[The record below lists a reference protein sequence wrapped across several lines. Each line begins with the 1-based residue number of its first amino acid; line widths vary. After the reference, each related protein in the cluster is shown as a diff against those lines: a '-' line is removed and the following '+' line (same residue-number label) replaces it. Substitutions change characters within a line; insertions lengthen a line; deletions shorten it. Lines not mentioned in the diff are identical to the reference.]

1 MALRPRI
8 FAASAS
14 AVALAAAGLTAG
26 VAQAGQ
32 APAAPAPAAV
42 TKSAEKPAKW
52 GYLGDLGPSH
62 WGDLGY
68 PVCAK
73 GAKQSPIDINT
84 SRGIGLANPRFDYG
98 TVKLTLA
105 ETGHGVNVAP
115 AKGAR
120 ANIASIKGK
129 KYTFLQFHHHGP
141 SEHQIDG
148 LHYPAEVH
156 FVNQA
161 KDGSLAV
168 FGVLV
173 RGGGATNKAWKPV
186 IDVIT
191 KATADPA
198 ATSTTAD
205 LNALL
210 PRDRRS
216 FRYEGSLTTPP
227 CSEGVA
233 WTVFTK
239 PVVLSSKQLNDL
251 LEAYQGNARPVQ
263 PLNGRS
269 VLFDR
274 TKH

>member
-1 MALRPRI
+1 MTRRTRRSLS
-8 FAASAS
+8 AAAT
-14 AVALAAAGLTAG
+14 ALAIAG
-26 VAQAGQ
+26 VSAGVVLSDPVT
-32 APAAPAPAAV
+32 ASPAPAPAADA
-42 TKSAEKPAKW
+42 KGAEW
-52 GYLGDLGPSH
+52 GYLGKLGPSH

-68 PVCAK
+68 PTCSK
-73 GAKQSPIDINT
+73 GDKQSPIDINT
-84 SRGIGLANPRFDYG
+84 SRGLGLANPRFDYG
-98 TVKLTLA
+98 RVKLTLA

-115 AKGAR
+115 AKGSR
-120 ANIASIKGK
+120 ANIASVNGK

-168 FGVLV
+168 FGVMF
-173 RGGGATNKAWKPV
+173 RGGGPTNKAWKPV
-186 IDVIT
+186 LDVIT
-191 KATADPA
+191 KATADPG

-210 PRDRRS
+210 PKDRRS

-239 PVVLSSKQLNDL
+239 PVVLSSAQLNNL

-274 TKH
+274 TAKR